1 MRLER
6 QTLTKNLN
14 DIVTEVMGDTP
25 INLDSGADMTKVIF
39 SREVKNREAHIQ
51 TFNIGTNEAGKALMA
66 PRMTPK
72 QFTSAV
78 RATTQVV
85 YRTKSCAVS

>member
-1 MRLER
+1 MNDMLMFLCDIELNGTQIDMDVLEQVEKEFETER

-51 TFNIGTNEAGKALMA
+51 TFNIGTNEAGK
-66 PRMTPK
+66 
-72 QFTSAV
+72 
-78 RATTQVV
+78 
-85 YRTKSCAVS
+85 